1 MWHSISF
8 GDAVLPVASL
18 PVSPL
23 AVLAAVR
30 HKTTT
35 RTCGKFGSIRTPF
48 GRKAVATGLA
58 IGSCAFLVF
67 IVGHVRECHGSG
79 RQADYAGGLEV

>member
-1 MWHSISF
+1 MHA
-8 GDAVLPVASL
+8 DVALDQLWRCSAACGQ
-18 PVSPL
+18 PTSEPAGSPW
-23 AVLAAVR
+23 
-30 HKTTT
+30 
-35 RTCGKFGSIRTPF
+35 SIRTPF